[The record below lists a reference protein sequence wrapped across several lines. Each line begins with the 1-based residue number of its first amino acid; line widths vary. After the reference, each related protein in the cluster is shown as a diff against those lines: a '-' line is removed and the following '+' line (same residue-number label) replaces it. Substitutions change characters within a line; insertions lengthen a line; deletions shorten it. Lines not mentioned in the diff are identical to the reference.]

1 MIEKGLVG
9 GNEKVFKKLVGGNKK
24 VFKKFEEV
32 QEI

>member
-9 GNEKVFKKLVGGNKK
+9 GNEKVFKKLVGGNEK